1 MPRSN
6 TNWASKRRAE
16 YIEDTLIT
24 QGYVNRASLT
34 EYFGIEKSLGSMD
47 ITAYSKRAPLRKAT
61 AGEVMPD
68 GTMVVGYKKGGSL
81 LWLAG
86 DGWSGVTGSTP
97 ERRKAWGLLPVASGG
112 AREWFTAVM
121 TAWAEDNP
129 LDSVE
134 DAIAYF
140 GITKGEAHG
149 LREVYSLNNP
159 HPERAKIWEYFK

>member
-1 MPRSN
+1 LPRSDK
-6 TNWASKRRAE
+6 NWASKRRAE

-68 GTMVVGYKKGGSL
+68 GTKVVGYKKGGSL

-86 DGWSGVTGSTP
+86 EGWKGVTGSTP
-97 ERRKAWGLLPVASGG
+97 ERRNAWGLLPVASGG
-112 AREWFTAVM
+112 AREWFAACVE
-121 TAWAEDNP
+121 AAKADVPDND
-129 LDSVE
+129 LAS
-134 DAIAYF
+134 YF
-140 GITKGEAHG
+140 GITDKEFAGYPVGEYNA
-149 LREVYSLNNP
+149 
-159 HPERAKIWEYFK
+159 ERAKIWEYFK